1 MFRAQY
7 SAVRAASAYPAGAVG
22 GGGAGGSL
30 LNEIPIDALRKI
42 TVVAPTIV
50 PRQML
55 PRITIVPGIE
65 PLQQLRRAQ
74 ANLAAAVFP
83 TGGNDRQIAADAAAA
98 GVAIPAAVVPP
109 PAPVAQSPEA
119 TAVAQ
124 GLQQLVQHLSQCPLN
139 GSEKRQLAEGSKAA
153 EKLKEK
159 LTYGQVEEDV
169 IVQCNRLVSAV
180 LQRDYATAS
189 AVQVALVNSHWAA
202 HKDWLKGVKF
212 LCQLA
217 QKKMQ

>member
-1 MFRAQY
+1 M
-7 SAVRAASAYPAGAVG
+7 AALGEANAPPAAAPEEEETPRFSVG
-22 GGGAGGSL
+22 ELVEVKPRTFPGMNKPGGTAT
-30 LNEIPIDALRKI
+30 IRKI
-42 TVVAPTIV
+42 HDEREKDGGPMKDGSVKRTTGF
-50 PRQML
+50 
-55 PRITIVPGIE
+55 TY
-65 PLQQLRRAQ
+65 
-74 ANLAAAVFP
+74 AVKY
-83 TGGNDRQIAADAAAA
+83 
-98 GVAIPAAVVPP
+98 V
-109 PAPVAQSPEA
+109 
-119 TAVAQ
+119 
-124 GLQQLVQHLSQCPLN
+124 LN

-169 IVQCNRLVSAV
+169 IVQCNRLVASV

>member
-1 MFRAQY
+1 MLVEALRALVAVCQSALLSARSKSKTADRLETAGRKKAGKAEGSK
-7 SAVRAASAYPAGAVG
+7 SAVSKQ
-22 GGGAGGSL
+22 
-30 LNEIPIDALRKI
+30 EQD
-42 TVVAPTIV
+42 
-50 PRQML
+50 
-55 PRITIVPGIE
+55 
-65 PLQQLRRAQ
+65 LRR
-74 ANLAAAVFP
+74 LAE
-83 TGGNDRQIAADAAAA
+83 TGIG
-98 GVAIPAAVVPP
+98 
-109 PAPVAQSPEA
+109 EA

>member
-1 MFRAQY
+1 MQ
-7 SAVRAASAYPAGAVG
+7 SLHMSIENVKVRVG
-22 GGGAGGSL
+22 
-30 LNEIPIDALRKI
+30 
-42 TVVAPTIV
+42 
-50 PRQML
+50 
-55 PRITIVPGIE
+55 
-65 PLQQLRRAQ
+65 
-74 ANLAAAVFP
+74 
-83 TGGNDRQIAADAAAA
+83 
-98 GVAIPAAVVPP
+98 AAVV
-109 PAPVAQSPEA
+109 VGVEA
-119 TAVAQ
+119 GDRVVCRRRRWRLLARRLVHPRES
-124 GLQQLVQHLSQCPLN
+124 GHGLLRCLQQLVQHLSQCPLN

>member
-1 MFRAQY
+1 MK
-7 SAVRAASAYPAGAVG
+7 SVTSSS
-22 GGGAGGSL
+22 GSSL
-30 LNEIPIDALRKI
+30 Y
-42 TVVAPTIV
+42 
-50 PRQML
+50 
-55 PRITIVPGIE
+55 
-65 PLQQLRRAQ
+65 
-74 ANLAAAVFP
+74 
-83 TGGNDRQIAADAAAA
+83 
-98 GVAIPAAVVPP
+98 
-109 PAPVAQSPEA
+109 
-119 TAVAQ
+119 
-124 GLQQLVQHLSQCPLN
+124 PLN
-139 GSEKRQLAEGSKAA
+139 KGDFRSKEEEKRFRDER

>member
-1 MFRAQY
+1 MRA
-7 SAVRAASAYPAGAVG
+7 
-22 GGGAGGSL
+22 
-30 LNEIPIDALRKI
+30 
-42 TVVAPTIV
+42 
-50 PRQML
+50 
-55 PRITIVPGIE
+55 
-65 PLQQLRRAQ
+65 
-74 ANLAAAVFP
+74 
-83 TGGNDRQIAADAAAA
+83 
-98 GVAIPAAVVPP
+98 PP

-169 IVQCNRLVSAV
+169 IVQCNRLVASV

>member
-1 MFRAQY
+1 MQQFGAQWAQPF
-7 SAVRAASAYPAGAVG
+7 SPA
-22 GGGAGGSL
+22 
-30 LNEIPIDALRKI
+30 
-42 TVVAPTIV
+42 
-50 PRQML
+50 
-55 PRITIVPGIE
+55 
-65 PLQQLRRAQ
+65 
-74 ANLAAAVFP
+74 
-83 TGGNDRQIAADAAAA
+83 
-98 GVAIPAAVVPP
+98 
-109 PAPVAQSPEA
+109 AQSPEA

-124 GLQQLVQHLSQCPLN
+124 GLQQLVQHLQACPLN

-153 EKLKEK
+153 EKVKEK

-169 IVQCNRLVSAV
+169 IVQCNRLVASV

>member
-1 MFRAQY
+1 MDGAEKC
-7 SAVRAASAYPAGAVG
+7 AALEANIAKLERELQSK
-22 GGGAGGSL
+22 
-30 LNEIPIDALRKI
+30 EIKLQELQDVKKEAAIW
-42 TVVAPTIV
+42 
-50 PRQML
+50 RQ
-55 PRITIVPGIE
+55 R
-65 PLQQLRRAQ
+65 
-74 ANLAAAVFP
+74 
-83 TGGNDRQIAADAAAA
+83 
-98 GVAIPAAVVPP
+98 
-109 PAPVAQSPEA
+109 
-119 TAVAQ
+119 
-124 GLQQLVQHLSQCPLN
+124 
-139 GSEKRQLAEGSKAA
+139 A

-169 IVQCNRLVSAV
+169 VVQCNRLVASV